1 MKEELEEIRRQAMAE
16 LGAAA
21 GAKQI
26 EDVRVRMLGRSGEL
40 TAIMRGLRDVAPENR
55 PAMGQLANEIK
66 REIEARIEELTQQ
79 IARLELDKSL
89 TGERIDV
96 TLPGAKIPRG
106 RLHPITIVGERM
118 LDIFQ

>member
-66 REIEARIEELTQQ
+66 REIETRIEERTQQ

-106 RLHPITIVGERM
+106 R
-118 LDIFQ
+118 